1 MASADN
7 ELEQQLSE
15 AGVKLAEP
23 PSSVDELLSLLDQIE
38 SCLSR
43 VEQSPSKSMQTALYP
58 SLKALV
64 TDQVFRHSDVDV
76 NVAVA
81 ACISEITRIT
91 APDAPYED
99 DQMKEVF
106 QLIVSSFENL
116 SDKSSRSFAKRT
128 SILETVA
135 KVRSCVVMLDLEC
148 DALLVEMFQHFLK
161 AIRDDHPENVF
172 ACMET
177 IMTLVVEE
185 SEDISQELL
194 SPILACVKKDNEE
207 VLPIARKL
215 GEKVLESSAAKLKPY
230 LLQAVK
236 SSGISLDDYS
246 KVVAS
251 ICQEVP
257 GAVEQNDVHVSNEQT
272 ADEHESK
279 SAGPSAD
286 ETTQVDQQDATEAAS
301 TEQVD
306 TANDKSPKSVVSN
319 GITQTEE
326 NDSLA
331 DTDTLK
337 KQESDNL
344 TDLSKSADTPSN
356 AERDGLDTEKVVNTE
371 QKSEQTTKKRGKKT
385 TSSMKS
391 GEPSDG
397 CHIEG
402 EKEDET
408 PLDHKTSSK
417 DVPSSPR
424 EDASVEGAVS
434 SENGKETGTQITSPK
449 VTEGESTDVSPP
461 PAGSLPSEGRAQ
473 MLGRQKKKESLVKE
487 AAPSAVDVTRRV
499 SEGTSDSE
507 AKPHK
512 KSGKKALAGT
522 TASED
527 KTHSANAL
535 KKESGSTSDSETK
548 LLKRSAKKVDTSNNG
563 DESSLK
569 LPDEKKRR
577 EKASS
582 GKDNAKSSAKDEK
595 ETGPSP
601 KTAGKSNKDEHQV
614 EETQKTNTK
623 RNRTP
628 GNEKASNTEDFG
640 DILVGSKVKVW
651 WPKDQQFYDGVIDS
665 FDPTKKRHKVLY
677 NDGDEEILNLKRER
691 WEFIGEDSESDEE
704 QTTDVGS
711 PDASEIR
718 PSKKK
723 RSKMSSDLTTKQ
735 GKMDTSPKRD
745 GGASSSKSKA
755 SAQKS
760 GRKSKDESK
769 ADGKSKDGSKSVTK
783 SENERVGK
791 TKDHAS
797 KSGGKSADVASKSAS
812 KSKND
817 AVDTSKSSKS
827 KESSS
832 AATSKTSSKSK
843 QDTPKAS
850 KSKQETPKTSTS
862 NAKGKT
868 TPKTVGGKSSANG
881 SGKSKSSS
889 SKVKESEDV
898 KDATETKVPE
908 STPSKAQGSEA
919 KSGKKR
925 RRG

>member
-215 GEKVLESSAAKLKPY
+215 ADKVLESSAAKLKPY

-251 ICQEVP
+251 ICQEAP
-257 GAVEQNDVHVSNEQT
+257 GAVEQNDVHVSDEQM

-306 TANDKSPKSVVSN
+306 PANDKSPKSVVSN
-319 GITQTEE
+319 
-326 NDSLA
+326 DP
-331 DTDTLK
+331 
-337 KQESDNL
+337 
-344 TDLSKSADTPSN
+344 SKSADTPSN
-356 AERDGLDTEKVVNTE
+356 AERDGLDTEKVVDAE

-402 EKEDET
+402 EKEAET

-417 DVPSSPR
+417 DVPSSPH
-424 EDASVEGAVS
+424 EVASVEGAVS
-434 SENGKETGTQITSPK
+434 SDNGKETGTQIASPK
-449 VTEGESTDVSPP
+449 VTEGESTDVSPS

-473 MLGRQKKKESLVKE
+473 TVGRQKKKESLGKE
-487 AAPSAVDVTRRV
+487 AAPPADDVTRRV

-512 KSGKKALAGT
+512 KSGKKVLAGT

-527 KTHSANAL
+527 KTHSTSAS
-535 KKESGSTSDSETK
+535 KKESGSTSDSEAK
-548 LLKRSAKKVDTSNNG
+548 LLKRSAKKVDTSNNNNVDG
-563 DESSLK
+563 SSIK

-582 GKDNAKSSAKDEK
+582 GKDNAKSSTKDEK

-601 KTAGKSNKDEHQV
+601 KTVGKSNKDEHQV
-614 EETQKTNTK
+614 EETLKTNTK
-623 RNRTP
+623 RKRTP

-640 DILVGSKVKVW
+640 EILVGSKVKVW

-691 WEFIGEDSESDEE
+691 WELIGEDSESDEE

-711 PDASEIR
+711 HDASEM

-723 RSKMSSDLTTKQ
+723 RSKISSDLTTKQ
-735 GKMDTSPKRD
+735 GKMDNSPKRD

-769 ADGKSKDGSKSVTK
+769 ADGKSKDSSSKTVTK

-797 KSGGKSADVASKSAS
+797 KSGGKSADVGSKSAS

-817 AVDTSKSSKS
+817 AVDSARSSKS

-832 AATSKTSSKSK
+832 AGTPKTSSKSK

-850 KSKQETPKTSTS
+850 KSKQETPKTSAAS
-862 NAKGKT
+862 NAKGKN
-868 TPKTVGGKSSANG
+868 PKNFGGKSSANG

-889 SKVKESEDV
+889 SKVKESENV

-919 KSGKKR
+919 NLDSPGSQPVAVSPDLTSR
-925 RRG
+925 SWWSSTVDS

>member
-215 GEKVLESSAAKLKPY
+215 AEKVLESSAAKLKPY

-251 ICQEVP
+251 ICQEAP
-257 GAVEQNDVHVSNEQT
+257 GAVEQNDVHVSDEQM

-301 TEQVD
+301 TEPVD
-306 TANDKSPKSVVSN
+306 PANDKSPKSVVSN
-319 GITQTEE
+319 GITLTEE

-344 TDLSKSADTPSN
+344 ADPSKSADTPSN
-356 AERDGLDTEKVVNTE
+356 AERDGLDTEKVVNVE

-402 EKEDET
+402 EKEAET

-434 SENGKETGTQITSPK
+434 SDNGKETGTQIASPK
-449 VTEGESTDVSPP
+449 VTEGESTDVSPS

-473 MLGRQKKKESLVKE
+473 MVGRQKKKESLVKE
-487 AAPSAVDVTRRV
+487 VSPSADDVTRRV

-512 KSGKKALAGT
+512 KSGKKVLVGT

-527 KTHSANAL
+527 KTHSTNAS
-535 KKESGSTSDSETK
+535 KKESGSTSDSEAK
-548 LLKRSAKKVDTSNNG
+548 LLKRSAKKVDTSNNNG
-563 DESSLK
+563 DGSSLK

-582 GKDNAKSSAKDEK
+582 GKDNAKSSTKDEK

-601 KTAGKSNKDEHQV
+601 KTVGKSNKDEHQV
-614 EETQKTNTK
+614 ETPKTNTK
-623 RNRTP
+623 RKRTP

-640 DILVGSKVKVW
+640 EILVGSKVKVW

-691 WEFIGEDSESDEE
+691 WELIGEDSESDEE
-704 QTTDVGS
+704 RTTDVGS
-711 PDASEIR
+711 HDASEM

-723 RSKMSSDLTTKQ
+723 RSKISSDLTTKQ

-769 ADGKSKDGSKSVTK
+769 ADGKSKDGYKTVTK

-812 KSKND
+812 KSKNE
-817 AVDTSKSSKS
+817 AVDTAKSSKS

-832 AATSKTSSKSK
+832 AGTPKTSSKSK

-850 KSKQETPKTSTS
+850 KSKQETPKTSAS

-868 TPKTVGGKSSANG
+868 PKTVSGKSSVNG

-889 SKVKESEDV
+889 SKVKESEDA

-908 STPSKAQGSEA
+908 STPSKAQGSEV

>member
-172 ACMET
+172 TCMET

-207 VLPIARKL
+207 VLPIAQKL

-257 GAVEQNDVHVSNEQT
+257 GAVEQNDVHVSNEQM
-272 ADEHESK
+272 ADEHENK

-301 TEQVD
+301 AKQVD
-306 TANDKSPKSVVSN
+306 PANEKSPKSVVSN

-331 DTDTLK
+331 DTDTIK
-337 KQESDNL
+337 RHESDNL

-356 AERDGLDTEKVVNTE
+356 AEPDGLDTEKVVNAE
-371 QKSEQTTKKRGKKT
+371 QKSEQTTKKLGKKT
-385 TSSMKS
+385 TSLMKS

-402 EKEDET
+402 EMETET
-408 PLDHKTSSK
+408 PLAHKTSSK
-417 DVPSSPR
+417 DVPSSPH

-434 SENGKETGTQITSPK
+434 SENGKEIVTQIASPK
-449 VTEGESTDVSPP
+449 VTEGESTDVSPS

-473 MLGRQKKKESLVKE
+473 MVGRQKKKESLVKE
-487 AAPSAVDVTRRV
+487 ATPSADDVTRRI

-512 KSGKKALAGT
+512 KSGKKLLAGT

-527 KTHSANAL
+527 KTHSTNAS
-535 KKESGSTSDSETK
+535 KKESGSTSDSEAK
-548 LLKRSAKKVDTSNNG
+548 LLKRSAKKVDTSNSG
-563 DESSLK
+563 DGSSLK

-582 GKDNAKSSAKDEK
+582 GKDNAKSSTKDEK
-595 ETGPSP
+595 EMGPSP
-601 KTAGKSNKDEHQV
+601 KTTGKSNKDEHQV
-614 EETQKTNTK
+614 EETPKTNTK
-623 RNRTP
+623 RKRTP
-628 GNEKASNTEDFG
+628 GNEKASNSEDFG
-640 DILVGSKVKVW
+640 EILVGSKVKVW
-651 WPKDQQFYDGVIDS
+651 WPKDQQFYDGVIHS

-704 QTTDVGS
+704 RTTDVGS
-711 PDASEIR
+711 PDASEM

-723 RSKMSSDLTTKQ
+723 RSKISSDLTTKQ
-735 GKMDTSPKRD
+735 GKTDTSPKRD

-769 ADGKSKDGSKSVTK
+769 ADGKPKDGSKTVTK
-783 SENERVGK
+783 SENERIGK

-797 KSGGKSADVASKSAS
+797 KSGGKSADVALKSAS

-817 AVDTSKSSKS
+817 AVDTAKSSKS

-832 AATSKTSSKSK
+832 AATPKTSSKSK

-850 KSKQETPKTSTS
+850 KAKQETPKTSAS
-862 NAKGKT
+862 NAKGK

-889 SKVKESEDV
+889 SKVKESEDA
-898 KDATETKVPE
+898 KDAIETKVPE
-908 STPSKAQGSEA
+908 STPSKAQGSEV